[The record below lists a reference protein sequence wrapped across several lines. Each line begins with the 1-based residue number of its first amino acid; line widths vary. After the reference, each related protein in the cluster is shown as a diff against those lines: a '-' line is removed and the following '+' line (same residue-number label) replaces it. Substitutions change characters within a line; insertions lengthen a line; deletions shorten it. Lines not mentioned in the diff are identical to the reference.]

1 MRKNNCEL
9 VRRELDE
16 LMLDETGSTA
26 ALEHLRECGACRE
39 FHEKQTKLRQIV
51 GSLGTV
57 AAPADFDFRLR
68 ARLANESSSST
79 SPFSFVPNF
88 LSGPILQRGFAAVA
102 VLVVF
107 ATGAYLVRNALNR
120 PTTSTSDEMAKQAPA
135 PVVSETPKPPQAAVT
150 PNTPERSKP
159 LDVAV
164 VQNKRSQGPRTER
177 AGLVAAFGNKPLA
190 TKEIANTGAEVIGNS
205 EPVGPSTAFS
215 IDASSIQYFK
225 LSVDDGRGNAKT
237 ISVPTISFGSQR
249 LMQNANQFA
258 PKRVW

>member
-1 MRKNNCEL
+1 MRKNICEL

-16 LMLDETGSTA
+16 LMLDETCSTS
-26 ALEHLRECGACRE
+26 ALEHLRECGECRE

-68 ARLANESSSST
+68 ARLANESGSAA
-79 SPFSFVPNF
+79 SPFSFVAWQS
-88 LSGPILQRGFAAVA
+88 LRRGFAAVA

-107 ATGAYLVRNALNR
+107 ATGAYLVRNALNQ
-120 PTTSTSDEMAKQAPA
+120 PPVVNDVAKQTPA
-135 PVVSETPKPPQAAVT
+135 PVVNETPKPPQEIVT
-150 PNTPERSKP
+150 PNAAEKPKPE
-159 LDVAV
+159 DVAV
-164 VQNKRSQGPRTER
+164 VPNKRPQGNRIER
-177 AGLVAAFGNKPLA
+177 PALVAIFGNKKPLA
-190 TKEIANTGAEVIGNS
+190 TREQSNTGALVVGNT
-205 EPVGPSTAFS
+205 EPVGTSDAFP
-215 IDASSIQYFK
+215 IDASSVQFFK
-225 LSVDDGRGNAKT
+225 FSVDDGRGNAKT

>member
-1 MRKNNCEL
+1 MRKNICEL

-16 LMLDETGSTA
+16 LMLDETCSTA

-68 ARLANESSSST
+68 ARLANESSSAA
-79 SPFSFVPNF
+79 SPFSFVTWPV
-88 LSGPILQRGFAAVA
+88 LRRGFAAAA

-107 ATGAYLVRNALNR
+107 ATGAYLVQNALNR
-120 PTTSTSDEMAKQAPA
+120 STTPSAELAKHAPV

-150 PNTPERSKP
+150 SNTPKP
-159 LDVAV
+159 QDVVA
-164 VQNKRSQGPRTER
+164 VQNKRPQGNRIER
-177 AGLVAAFGNKPLA
+177 PGLVAAVRNKPLA
-190 TKEIANTGAEVIGNS
+190 TRELSSTGAEVIGNA
-205 EPVGPSTAFS
+205 EPVGTSTPFS
-215 IDASSIQYFK
+215 IDASALQYFRV
-225 LSVDDGRGNAKT
+225 SVDDGRGNAKT

>member
-1 MRKNNCEL
+1 MRKNNCDL
-9 VRRELDE
+9 IRRELDE

-26 ALEHLRECGACRE
+26 ALEHLRECDACRE
-39 FHEKQTKLRQIV
+39 FYEKQTKLRQIV

-68 ARLANESSSST
+68 ARLANESSSAAAS
-79 SPFSFVPNF
+79 FSFV
-88 LSGPILQRGFAAVA
+88 SWPILQRGFAAAA
-102 VLVVF
+102 VLLVF
-107 ATGAYLVRNALNR
+107 GVGAYLVRDALNR
-120 PTTSTSDEMAKQAPA
+120 PTTPEEMAKQGAAPA
-135 PVVSETPKPPQAAVT
+135 VRETPNPPQATVSPTSEA
-150 PNTPERSKP
+150 PKSS
-159 LDVAV
+159 DVAV
-164 VQNKRSQGPRTER
+164 VQNKRSQGNRIER
-177 AGLVAAFGNKPLA
+177 PGLVAIKNKPLA
-190 TKEIANTGAEVIGNS
+190 TRESASTRAEFIGNT
-205 EPVGPSTAFS
+205 EPVGTSTAFS